1 MEPHVLYEPTLKFR
15 WLREWGARNIL
26 QQEVR
31 VLRPSRTGEGSYE
44 EVGCEWRD
52 IPAVEINAEDEPC
65 RVSRE
70 AV

>member
-15 WLREWGARNIL
+15 WLREWGASNIL

-31 VLRPSRTGEGSYE
+31 VLRPSRTREGGYE
-44 EVGCEWRD
+44 EMGREWRD
-52 IPAVEINAEDEPC
+52 IPAVEIDAEDEPC